1 LEPRFSIV
9 FAIAA
14 VTAAQYIVWILN
26 GNHERE
32 TRAHL
37 DSNGWKSSK
46 TPLLHLPFIEQRP
59 RGAYSIICERG
70 RTTKWC
76 TRNGLSLG
84 TLRLL

>member
-1 LEPRFSIV
+1 MRSLWNHAFSIV

-26 GNHERE
+26 GQPW
-32 TRAHL
+32 TRNTRHL

-70 RTTKWC
+70 VH
-76 TRNGLSLG
+76 
-84 TLRLL
+84 